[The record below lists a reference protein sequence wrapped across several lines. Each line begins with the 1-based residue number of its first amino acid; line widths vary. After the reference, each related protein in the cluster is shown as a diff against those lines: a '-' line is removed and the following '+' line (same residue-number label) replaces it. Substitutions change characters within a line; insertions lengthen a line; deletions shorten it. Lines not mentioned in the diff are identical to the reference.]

1 MIDGELTSVNQRFI
15 RCAHCGLPHEG
26 HIRVCPTTGLR
37 IEDQSSAVAQRR
49 AHTNRREQEPPE
61 RMLGWIIDDKYRIC
75 RLIGEGGMSAIYEA
89 EHLALDRYVALKVL
103 HPALADD
110 PEAIARLSHEAQ
122 VVSTI
127 GHPNICEI
135 FDLGRTADGSPYL
148 VMERL
153 IGESLAERIEH
164 FGPLSFGELAPML
177 VQILDALEAAH
188 GKGILHRDLKPEN
201 VFIVESRSTGRSTA
215 KLLDFGIS
223 KTIGYDFVDQPRLTH
238 TGMVMGTPY
247 YMAPE
252 QARGDSGLDQR
263 VDLWAVGV
271 ILYEALTGRRPFV
284 ATNYNALLVRILT
297 SRPRPVQKLI
307 PSIQESIAS
316 LVDKGLSKL
325 REDRFQTAG
334 EFREAVRR
342 AQRHC
347 AATDSHAPTMIM
359 HRGPGQP
366 GVAHSLA
373 KPRHSRG
380 RNWDRDI
387 EDPETFIDDEQPY
400 DPELLPPKQSHDTR
414 PNVDPTV
421 PSNHGIPEPLEQTIQ
436 DRLPD
441 FSGRDNPSLAGPT
454 DVDDTEVMKQPASA
468 PPPRRPSLSSTS
480 DTEVIDRRS
489 RPSKPKVPRPRRRK
503 KKPKLPPPLPRRVS
517 DDDPTTL
524 YDIKAARAKLEARR
538 RAASPPDR
546 PDDDGSDKGSGS
558 A

>member
-1 MIDGELTSVNQRFI
+1 MAR
-15 RCAHCGLPHEG
+15 
-26 HIRVCPTTGLR
+26 
-37 IEDQSSAVAQRR
+37 RR
-49 AHTNRREQEPPE
+49 ARAARRQQEAPE

-75 RLIGEGGMSAIYEA
+75 RVIGEGGMSAIYEA

-103 HPALADD
+103 HPVLADD

-127 GHPNICEI
+127 GHPNICEV

-164 FGPLSFGELAPML
+164 FGPLSFGELAPL
-177 VQILDALEAAH
+177 LLEILAALEAAH

-201 VFIVESRSTGRSTA
+201 VFIVESRATGRSAA

-271 ILYEALTGRRPFV
+271 ILYESLTGRRPFV

-297 SRPRPVQKLI
+297 SRPRPVQKLL
-307 PSIQESIAS
+307 PSIGSGVAS
-316 LVDKGLSKL
+316 LVDKALSKL
-325 REDRFQTAG
+325 REDRFQTAT

-342 AQRHC
+342 CQREC
-347 AATDSHAPTMIM
+347 AATDSHAPTMILRRAAK
-359 HRGPGQP
+359 HQGVGPRR
-366 GVAHSLA
+366 SD
-373 KPRHSRG
+373 PRPSEG
-380 RNWDRDI
+380 RSWDMAID
-387 EDPETFIDDEQPY
+387 DPETFIDD
-400 DPELLPPKQSHDTR
+400 DPFDERQLPSGGGDDTHR
-414 PNVDPTV
+414 EIDP
-421 PSNHGIPEPLEQTIQ
+421 PMGLDDGIPEPLEPTIQ

-441 FSGRDNPSLAGPT
+441 FSSLGDSISGEST
-454 DVDDTEVMKQPASA
+454 DADDTEVMKRPAPVPPARQPS
-468 PPPRRPSLSSTS
+468 PSSTATT
-480 DTEVIDRRS
+480 DVMDRDALLAQRQAARS
-489 RPSKPKVPRPRRRK
+489 AKPKVPRPTQRKRRLHR
-503 KKPKLPPPLPRRVS
+503 PPPLPGQVS

-524 YDIKAARAKLEARR
+524 YDIDAARAKLRARR
-538 RAASPPDR
+538 RAAERDERS
-546 PDDDGSDKGSGS
+546 DDGFPEDGNG
-558 A
+558 